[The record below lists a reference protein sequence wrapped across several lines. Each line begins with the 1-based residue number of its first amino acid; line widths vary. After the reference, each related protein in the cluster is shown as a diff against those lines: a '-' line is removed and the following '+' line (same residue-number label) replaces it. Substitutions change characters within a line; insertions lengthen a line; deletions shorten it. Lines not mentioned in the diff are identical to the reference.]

1 VRLSPSAL
9 LVDAADTF
17 FDPNPWE
24 VVQVPIRFAH
34 AEWRVGAASA
44 PGYPAELVDLYRPH
58 TVETRLL
65 QEADHA
71 ATIMTHSGATVVA
84 EMIKDALS
92 AG

>member
-1 VRLSPSAL
+1 MPLTPSS
-9 LVDAADTF
+9 
-17 FDPNPWE
+17 
-24 VVQVPIRFAH
+24 IRIRGRWCRSQFVFAH
-34 AEWRVGAASA
+34 AEWSVGAASA

-65 QEADHA
+65 PEADHA